1 MIWNQVPFIR
11 ILFPFI
17 LGICLSQIL
26 PAHGAAAFW
35 VTLVA
40 CLAFVLL
47 NAVRMFQ
54 LSFSYQWVYGVLINV
69 LLCGFGFTLT
79 ISQSSVDNG
88 KYFSHFLD
96 DGKQAI
102 FMEVLK
108 PITIKAN
115 SVQVHVE
122 VQQVHTGS
130 RWVSTLGKGIIY
142 LEKETS
148 GCQLEVGDQWLA
160 FVNLEE
166 VTSPRNPGAFDYAR
180 YLSRSDIYYSAYAS
194 SKSWKL
200 VSQPQGFTLLRS
212 LNSIKQGLKQ
222 SMADRGVSK
231 EAQAVISALTLGDK
245 NELSSELKAAYSKA
259 GVLHILA
266 VSGLHVGII
275 YMVLNYIFGFLKRF
289 KYGVQVQVVSI
300 ILLLWCYAMITGMSP
315 SVARACTMFSFV
327 IIGSALRKYIN
338 IYNTLCASA
347 FFLLLIDS
355 QSLFNVGFLLS
366 YTAVVGILIM
376 YPIFKGLANPNN
388 WLLDKAWSLLSV
400 SLAAQVATFPLSLY
414 YFHQFPNYFLLAN
427 LIVVPLA
434 ISIMYASLI
443 LFVLMPI
450 PLVNDAL
457 VWLLNY
463 GVEGLNLFV
472 HSIETLP
479 FSVVN
484 GIDISKIEVLLIYL
498 SIGFGIVFVTSL
510 RKTYLFMGLVVIL
523 SLGLLQIWEHV
534 EIKHQRQ
541 LVVYD
546 VRNHSCFDVIHGR
559 TSFLTLDS
567 SLLSDTRKLGFA
579 ADNNWREL
587 GIEVYNQ
594 VTIDGSKSRHTPG
607 ISDVINGQRV
617 LYPIGEVQQQ
627 HGEKV
632 KVDILILSS
641 SCRSSI
647 EQLMSQYDIGLIIL
661 DSSIPGYRVSSL
673 VEGCTRTGT
682 PYHNVSEEGAFVRRF

>member
-11 ILFPFI
+11 FLFPFI

-26 PAHGAAAFW
+26 PELKAAVFW
-35 VTLVA
+35 VTAVA
-40 CLAFVLL
+40 CLVFVLL
-47 NAVRMFQ
+47 NAVRTFQ
-54 LSFSYQWVYGVLINV
+54 ISFSYQWVHGALINV
-69 LLCGFGFTLT
+69 LLCCFGFTLT
-79 ISQSSVDNG
+79 ISHSTLHSS
-88 KYFSHFLD
+88 KHFSQFID
-96 DGKQAI
+96 DEKQTI

-108 PITIKAN
+108 PISIKDN

-122 VQQVHTGS
+122 IQQVHLGS
-130 RWVSTLGKGIIY
+130 RWVRTLGKGIIY

-148 GCQLEVGDQWLA
+148 GCPLEVGDQWLA

-166 VTSPRNPGAFDYAR
+166 VASPRNPGAFDYAK

-194 SKSWKL
+194 SSSWKL
-200 VSQPQGFTLLRS
+200 VLQPQGFTLLRS

-222 SMADRGVSK
+222 SMAYRGVSK

-245 NELSSELKAAYSKA
+245 NELSAELKAAYSKA

-275 YMVLNYIFGFLKRF
+275 YMVLNYLFGFMKRF
-289 KYGVQVQVVSI
+289 KYGVQVKVVFI

-327 IIGSALRKYIN
+327 IIGSSLRKYIN
-338 IYNTLCASA
+338 IYNTLCVSA
-347 FFLLLIDS
+347 FLLLLIDP

-376 YPIFKGLANPNN
+376 YPIFKGLLNTNN
-388 WLLDKAWSLLSV
+388 WLLDKSWALLSV

-443 LFVLMPI
+443 LFVLMPV
-450 PLVNDAL
+450 PLVNDGL
-457 VWLLNY
+457 VWLLNF

-472 HSIETLP
+472 HAIETLP
-479 FSVVN
+479 FSVVA
-484 GIDISKIEVLLIYL
+484 GIDIGKIEVLLIYIT
-498 SIGFGIVFVTSL
+498 IGLGIAFVTTL
-510 RKTYLFMGLVVIL
+510 RKAYLFTGLGVIFI
-523 SLGLLQIWEHV
+523 LGLLQIQEQG
-534 EIKHQRQ
+534 EMKGRRQ

-546 VRNHSCFDVIHGR
+546 IRKHSCFDVIQGR

-579 ADNNWREL
+579 AENNWREL

-594 VTIDGSKSRHTPG
+594 VTIDGSSNRPTAG
-607 ISDVINGQRV
+607 IIDVIKGQRV
-617 LYPIGEVQQQ
+617 LYPIGNVLQQ
-627 HGEKV
+627 GGAKV
-632 KVDILILSS
+632 KVDILILSERCS
-641 SCRSSI
+641 DSI
-647 EQLMSQYDIGLIIL
+647 EQLTSQYDIGLIIL
-661 DSSIPGYRVSSL
+661 DSSIPSYRLRSL
-673 VEGCTRTGT
+673 MQGCAQTGT
-682 PYHNVSEEGAFVRRF
+682 PYYNVRKEGAFVREF